1 MLSNK
6 MNVLQLAAL
15 MRAHGIGDVVL
26 CPGSRD
32 VPLTQTFSHV
42 PDFRC
47 YSLTDERSAGFFAL
61 GLAQQHGTK
70 VAVVVTSG
78 SAVANLHPAVCEA
91 YYQQVPLL
99 IISADRPAA
108 WIGQMDGQT
117 MPQPNLFQSLVRKAV
132 SLPQVHDD
140 ESLWHC
146 NRLINEA
153 LLELDHGVRGP
164 VQINVPISEPFF
176 DFSVT
181 ELPEARV
188 ISRLDLAGL
197 RAWLQAHEPELTRV
211 LLVVGQNCGAQ
222 MQQWALSAQQSAR
235 LHRQMQVFSELPSN
249 FALFDCAAHA
259 SSDAKAQGQGQKG
272 QGKGYPDLDEQA
284 LNSYLGSAQV
294 GQQLDWILT
303 GIASS
308 CEPEQLAD
316 WTPQVV
322 ISVGG
327 HIVSKKLKQFL
338 RKHPPKYHLRVDER
352 GEVSDLFM
360 HLTHVVEA
368 PWPQALDCVLEV
380 LDRSGAQAVQARQ
393 DYVTRFWKLYQSVFS
408 FPLLWPLGA
417 VEHYD
422 ARADECNVVH
432 FIGELLGQ
440 QLPAGSTLHLG
451 NSSAL
456 RFAEFAAL
464 RSRAEIKVQCN
475 RGINGIEG
483 SLSAAVGAAYLDYV
497 QAQAS
502 GDLATC
508 PLHYLVIGDLS
519 FYYDCNGLWHSQL
532 PPNLRIVM
540 INNNGGEIFRL
551 LPGLKLDDRAE
562 RFVRGVHH
570 TPSLATMQPRL
581 EALGIDYLE
590 VGSMFE
596 ERDEK
601 DYMRLVLSASPE
613 KLSAR
618 ARALKLLLAP
628 FAPHSSLILVEYHCA
643 PDDSNVFQAAIAVL
657 LKKVKVY
664 VEHRYSDD
672 YDDDDDEDYDDE
684 DYDDGDDGGDD
695 EEDYDDDDDDE
706 EDDDEDYDDDDDV
719 K

>member
-1 MLSNK
+1 

-15 MRAHGIGDVVL
+15 MRAHGIKDVVL

-32 VPLTQTFSHV
+32 IPLTQTFSHV
-42 PDFRC
+42 PYFRC

-61 GLAQQHGTK
+61 GLAQQHGIK

-164 VQINVPISEPFF
+164 VQINVPISDPFF

-197 RAWLQAHEPELTRV
+197 RTWLETHEPELTQV

-222 MQQWALSAQQSAR
+222 MQQWALNAQQSAR
-235 LHRQMQVFSELPSN
+235 LHRHLQVFSELPSN
-249 FALFDCAAHA
+249 FALFDRAA
-259 SSDAKAQGQGQKG
+259 DAETSAEPKAQAKTQERGKKG
-272 QGKGYPDLDEQA
+272 RVKRYNEQDEQA
-284 LNSYLGSAQV
+284 THSYLASAQV

-303 GIASS
+303 KIGAS
-308 CEPEQLAD
+308 CAPENLAD

-380 LDRSGAQAVQARQ
+380 LDRSGAQAAQARQ
-393 DYVTRFWKLYQSVFS
+393 DYVARFFKLYRRVFS
-408 FPLLWPLGA
+408 FPLLWPLGL
-417 VEHYD
+417 VTYYD

-432 FIGELLGQ
+432 FIGEWLG

-456 RFAEFAAL
+456 RFAELAAL
-464 RSRAEIKVQCN
+464 RHRSEIKVQCN

-483 SLSAAVGAAYLDYV
+483 SLSAAVGAAYLDYA

-502 GDLATC
+502 CDIAAC

-519 FYYDCNGLWHSQL
+519 FYYDFNGLWHSQL

-540 INNNGGEIFRL
+540 INNSGGEIFRL
-551 LPGLKLDDRAE
+551 LPGLELDDSAE
-562 RFVRGVHH
+562 RFVRGVHQ

-581 EALGIDYLE
+581 AAMGIDYLE
-590 VGSMFE
+590 VGSMSQ
-596 ERDEK
+596 ERDEM
-601 DYMRLVLSASPE
+601 DFMRLVLRASPE
-613 KLSAR
+613 KSAAR
-618 ARALKLLLAP
+618 AQALQLLLAP
-628 FAPHSSLILVEYHCA
+628 FSQHSHLTLVEYQCA
-643 PDDSNVFQAAIAVL
+643 PEDSNVFQAAIAMLQRAVEL
-657 LKKVKVY
+657 Y
-664 VEHRYSDD
+664 VADCYSDDDADDD
-672 YDDDDDEDYDDE
+672 YDDADDDLE
-684 DYDDGDDGGDD
+684 
-695 EEDYDDDDDDE
+695 
-706 EDDDEDYDDDDDV
+706 
-719 K
+719 